1 MTHAN
6 EKSEHFKALKTGI
19 EEMVSFNLIARGINK
34 MKGSDEIYVKVV
46 DSHGL
51 FKIRR
56 TLTKIL
62 DEFKIQ
68 YDKRFLPRI
77 DLK

>member
-1 MTHAN
+1 
-6 EKSEHFKALKTGI
+6 
-19 EEMVSFNLIARGINK
+19 

-56 TLTKIL
+56 TLIKIL

-77 DLK
+77 DLKGQFKKNHRRQ